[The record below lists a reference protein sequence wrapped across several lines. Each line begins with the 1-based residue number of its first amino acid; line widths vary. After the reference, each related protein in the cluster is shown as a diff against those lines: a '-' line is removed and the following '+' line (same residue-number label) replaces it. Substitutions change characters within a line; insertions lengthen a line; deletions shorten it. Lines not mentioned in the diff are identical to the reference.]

1 MHRSRLA
8 PRDGWPAFPLV
19 KYGLVGLPGLEPG
32 TSSLSGFCSRA
43 CFRRIAP
50 ATCANDL
57 PLETAGDRCEP
68 LGSDGM
74 WTKRGPSHDHQPAGP
89 MADASAHGPL
99 DPSSGGR
106 EAALAA
112 RWRRLRDGVPSAL
125 YLLGWALVLLVALVA
140 LGWLLSKVV
149 HDDGLGRADA
159 GLSRW
164 LAGERTADLNTLTR
178 WTTWLSETIT
188 VTVLAVVTVAI
199 TALVWRQWREPMLV
213 AVAVAGE
220 VAIFLAITLL
230 VDRRRPPVSH
240 LDQAPPTSS
249 FPSGHTAAA
258 ICLYGAL
265 AVLASQRARSA
276 LVRGLTL
283 TLAVLIPLAVA
294 AARVY
299 RGTHYLTDVVGGI
312 LLGGAWLLAT
322 VLGIRLGW
330 PTGSCDTGRPAA
342 SDGLRRPSISVCR
355 PRPAMTPAKSAGIG
369 RLGGHV
375 RRWRCPATHHG
386 GASYAA

>member
-1 MHRSRLA
+1 M
-8 PRDGWPAFPLV
+8 
-19 KYGLVGLPGLEPG
+19 
-32 TSSLSGFCSRA
+32 
-43 CFRRIAP
+43 
-50 ATCANDL
+50 
-57 PLETAGDRCEP
+57 TA
-68 LGSDGM
+68 
-74 WTKRGPSHDHQPAGP
+74 A
-89 MADASAHGPL
+89 AAHGPL
-99 DPSSGGR
+99 DPAPGDR
-106 EAALAA
+106 ETTLAR
-112 RWRRLRDGVPSAL
+112 RWRRLRDGLPSAL

-149 HDDGLGRADA
+149 HDDGIGRADS

-199 TALVWRQWREPMLV
+199 TAWVWRRWREPMLV

-220 VAIFLAITLL
+220 VAIFLATTLL

-265 AVLASQRARSA
+265 AVLASERARSA
-276 LVRGLTL
+276 QVRGLTL

-294 AARVY
+294 VARVY
-299 RGTHYLTDVVGGI
+299 RGMHYLTDVVGGL
-312 LLGGAWLLAT
+312 LLGGVWLLAT
-322 VLGIRLGW
+322 VHGVRLGVAHW
-330 PTGSCDTGRPAA
+330 Q
-342 SDGLRRPSISVCR
+342 LRHRTVS
-355 PRPAMTPAKSAGIG
+355 
-369 RLGGHV
+369 
-375 RRWRCPATHHG
+375 RR
-386 GASYAA
+386 

>member
-1 MHRSRLA
+1 LAFSAVEWRL
-8 PRDGWPAFPLV
+8 
-19 KYGLVGLPGLEPG
+19 
-32 TSSLSGFCSRA
+32 
-43 CFRRIAP
+43 
-50 ATCANDL
+50 
-57 PLETAGDRCEP
+57 DRFMSE
-68 LGSDGM
+68 DV
-74 WTKRGPSHDHQPAGP
+74 A

-106 EAALAA
+106 QAALAA
-112 RWRRLRDGVPSAL
+112 RWRRLRDGVPSTL
-125 YLLGWALVLLVALVA
+125 YLLGWALVLLVVLVA
-140 LGWLLSKVV
+140 LGWLLAKVV
-149 HDDGLGRADA
+149 HDDGIGRADS

-164 LAGERTADLNTLTR
+164 LAGERTPDLNTLTR

-294 AARVY
+294 TARVY
-299 RGTHYLTDVVGGI
+299 RGMHYLTDVVGGI

-322 VLGIRLGW
+322 VHGIRLG
-330 PTGSCDTGRPAA
+330 AA
-342 SDGLRRPSISVCR
+342 HWQLRHR
-355 PRPAMTPAKSAGIG
+355 T
-369 RLGGHV
+369 
-375 RRWRCPATHHG
+375 
-386 GASYAA
+386 ASRK